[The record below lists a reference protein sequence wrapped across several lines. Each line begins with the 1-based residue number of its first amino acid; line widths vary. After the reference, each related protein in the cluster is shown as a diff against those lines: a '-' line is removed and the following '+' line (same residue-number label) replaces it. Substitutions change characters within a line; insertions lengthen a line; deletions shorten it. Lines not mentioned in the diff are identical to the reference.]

1 MAMFHSTI
9 SRRDFMKM
17 MAAATGG
24 IGAAAA
30 IAPAFHDVDEL
41 LASPTAVQKRPWYV
55 KERDFYNP
63 TTEVDWD
70 VIKRRDPDHTGQ
82 ETIMWA
88 KYYGQARADAAAA
101 KGAENV
107 KKWEA
112 ENAPGFTYRSRAL
125 KSTVTRGWPAY
136 VSLGWGGP
144 VTNAS
149 WKGTVYA
156 GVQTPSQRGEPKWT
170 GTPEEASR
178 MLNAFMRYTGNAI
191 AGYGP
196 LDSAS
201 RERKQV
207 ISTKVKNSSPI
218 KIVFEDVDA
227 PYEEKNV
234 KRVIPNKHTSYIVHW
249 EMMSHELARTTKA
262 WGGLFNGSD
271 HVATILKPST
281 FNFLRYLGYQMAGTG
296 GDDGTPF
303 VEGASANLSG
313 VAESSRNNV
322 YCLTP
327 EYGAIGRIHNY
338 TTDLPLAAT
347 KPIDAGLFRF
357 CHSCHKCADNCPSQ
371 AISQDKDSSWE
382 IPPIQGQ
389 PNIMHNPGTK
399 EFWGNG
405 ALCRMW
411 RTEYGTSC
419 NQCWG
424 ECTFTT
430 NNESMIHN
438 VIKGMIPT
446 VSVFNGFFYKMG
458 EAFGYGPDD
467 EKAELWWD
475 RSFPIFGF
483 DSTRV
488 AYDGGYQK

>member
-1 MAMFHSTI
+1 MKIMAVAS
-9 SRRDFMKM
+9 
-17 MAAATGG
+17 GG
-24 IGAAAA
+24 IGAATLV
-30 IAPAFHDVDEL
+30 APVFHDVDEL
-41 LASPTAVQKRPWYV
+41 MSAPTALQKRPWYV
-55 KERDFYNP
+55 KEREFYNP

-70 VIKRRDPDHTGQ
+70 VMKRRNPDNTGQ
-82 ETIMWA
+82 QTEMWA
-88 KYYGQARADAAAA
+88 KYYGQQRADEAAA
-101 KGAENV
+101 KGKENV
-107 KKWEA
+107 AQWEA
-112 ENAPGFTYRSRAL
+112 QNAPGFTYRSRAL
-125 KSTVTRGWPAY
+125 KSTITRGWPAY
-136 VSLGWGGP
+136 ASMGWAAP
-144 VTNAS
+144 NVNAN
-149 WKGTVYA
+149 WKGSPYK
-156 GVQTPSQRGEPKWT
+156 GVQTPEERGEAKWT
-170 GTPEEASR
+170 GSPEEASR
-178 MLNAFMRYTGNAI
+178 MLNAYMRYCGNAV

-196 LDSAS
+196 LDAGS

-207 ISTKVKNSSPI
+207 ISTKVKNFSPLQV
-218 KIVFEDVDA
+218 VFEDV
-227 PYEEKNV
+227 EEGYQTKE

-271 HVATILKPST
+271 HVAAILKPST
-281 FNFLRYLGYQMAGTG
+281 FNFLRYLGYQMIGGG

-357 CHSCHKCADNCPSQ
+357 CHSCHKCADNCPSGS
-371 AISQDKDSSWE
+371 ISQEKDSSWE
-382 IPPIQGQ
+382 IPPINGI
-389 PNIMHNPGTK
+389 PNTMHNTGTK
-399 EFWGNG
+399 EFWSDG

-430 NNESMIHN
+430 NTKSMVHG
-438 VIKGMIPT
+438 VIKGLIPN
-446 VSVFNGFFYKMG
+446 VSVFNGFFATMG
-458 EAFGYGPDD
+458 ESFGYGPSDD
-467 EKAELWWD
+467 KTEEWWD
-475 RSFPIFGF
+475 RSFPILGF
-483 DSTRV
+483 DSTLV
-488 AYDGGYQK
+488 AHDGGYNKI